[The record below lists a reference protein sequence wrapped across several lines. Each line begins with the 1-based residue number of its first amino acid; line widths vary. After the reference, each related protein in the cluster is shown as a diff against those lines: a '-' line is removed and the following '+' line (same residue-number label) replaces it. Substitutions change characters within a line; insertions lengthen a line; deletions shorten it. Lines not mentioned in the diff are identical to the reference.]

1 LRKGPLSSLASVYS
15 HSENAIGGLGMG
27 LDEKALEAV
36 RHDRF
41 MPAMKDGKPV
51 ATRISID
58 VNCHIY

>member
-1 LRKGPLSSLASVYS
+1 
-15 HSENAIGGLGMG
+15 MG